1 MANKTFNKLED
12 HELYSVVE
20 MCKAIENKRVVLV
33 CSDKRWK
40 MIVPS
45 CESGYPYD
53 YTYNLMRWGFAT
65 KARNSDHHARLHPYC
80 PNQDMSATLA
90 RFINTA
96 VEMGYY
102 VRQTTKAIN
111 GGDDY
116 NTIWM

>member
-1 MANKTFNKLED
+1 MANKLFNNLNEY
-12 HELYSVVE
+12 EIYSVCE
-20 MCKAIENKRVVLV
+20 MCEAIERKRVVLV
-33 CSDKRWK
+33 CSNKRWK

-45 CESGYPYD
+45 DTTGYPYD
-53 YTYNLMRWGFAT
+53 YTYNLCRWGFAT
-65 KARNSDHHARLHPYC
+65 KARGSEHHARLHPYC

-102 VRQTTKAIN
+102 VRQTTHTIN
-111 GGDDY
+111 GGNDY